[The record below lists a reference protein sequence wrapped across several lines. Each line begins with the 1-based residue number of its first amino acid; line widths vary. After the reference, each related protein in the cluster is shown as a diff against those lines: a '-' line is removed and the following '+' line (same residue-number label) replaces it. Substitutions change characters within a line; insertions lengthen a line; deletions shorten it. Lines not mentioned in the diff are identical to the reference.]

1 MDRVKDVLKD
11 DKLEELLVANWTKFL
26 DSQKV
31 MAFVLQNVRD
41 RIESFAC
48 IPSAEF
54 RNNGVRVTLSRFQ
67 IVPNGF
73 IVWVEFTV
81 PTEDSAVAIGTTE
94 LHLTNVGDISHI
106 QTLGNIYRHDVTQR
120 PTS

>member
-1 MDRVKDVLKD
+1 MKMKDVLKD

-31 MAFVLQNVRD
+31 MAFVLRQVRD
-41 RIESFAC
+41 RSESFAC

-54 RNNGVRVTLSRFQ
+54 RNNGVRVMLSRFQ

-73 IVWVEFTV
+73 IVWAEFTV
-81 PTEDSAVAIGTTE
+81 PIEANCVAIGTTE
-94 LHLTNVGDISHI
+94 LHLTNTGDISHI
-106 QTLGNIYRHDVTQR
+106 QTLGNIYQPEVTPRQ
-120 PTS
+120 PS